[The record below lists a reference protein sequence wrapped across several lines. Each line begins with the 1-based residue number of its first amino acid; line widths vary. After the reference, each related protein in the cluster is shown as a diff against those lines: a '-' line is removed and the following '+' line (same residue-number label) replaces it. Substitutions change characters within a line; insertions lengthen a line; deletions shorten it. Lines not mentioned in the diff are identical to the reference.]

1 MKLLTRQDFRE
12 SALKRDRNRCVI
24 CGNPATAV
32 HHIID
37 RALFDDGGYYLAN
50 AASLCDQHHLE
61 AEWTTLSCDAI
72 REAAGITELCL
83 PEHLSTSSGERYD
96 KWGNPWHTNGGKF
109 RGELWWEE
117 SVQKALGDGGV
128 LKEFSPYSKFPR
140 SMHLPW
146 SPNLHND
153 DRVIT
158 SLDAL
163 QNEEVVVTL
172 KMDGENTSCYR
183 DHIHARSMESV
194 HHDSQSWVKAL
205 HGRFQYEIPVDWI
218 IHLENMYAFHSIHY
232 HELESYAYLFGIRE
246 CGTFLSWDETVSYS
260 QMLGLTL
267 VPVLYRGPWDEAKL
281 HEIERGL
288 DPGKDEGYVV
298 RSTGRI
304 KTSLWRKLAAKYVRN
319 KHVTSGSHWRSRAV
333 IPNLLKK

>member
-1 MKLLTRQDFRE
+1 
-12 SALKRDRNRCVI
+12 
-24 CGNPATAV
+24 
-32 HHIID
+32 
-37 RALFDDGGYYLAN
+37 
-50 AASLCDQHHLE
+50 
-61 AEWTTLSCDAI
+61 
-72 REAAGITELCL
+72 
-83 PEHLSTSSGERYD
+83 
-96 KWGNPWHTNGGKF
+96 
-109 RGELWWEE
+109 
-117 SVQKALGDGGV
+117 
-128 LKEFSPYSKFPR
+128 
-140 SMHLPW
+140 MHLPW

-163 QNEEVVVTL
+163 KGEEVVVTL

-205 HGRFQYEIPVDWI
+205 HGRIQYEIPADWI
-218 IHLENMYAFHSIHY
+218 LHMENMYALHSIPY
-232 HELESYAYLFGIRE
+232 RELESFAYVFGIRE
-246 CGTFLSWDETVSYS
+246 RGTFLSWDDTVSYA
-260 QMLGLTL
+260 QMLGLTV

-288 DPGKDEGYVV
+288 DQEKDEGYVV

-304 KTSLWRKLAAKYVRN
+304 KTALWRKLAAKYVRN
-319 KHVTSGSHWRSRAV
+319 KHVTSGTHWRSRAV